1 MRYNLCITFILDH
14 HFALKGE
21 SGIEVHFDDNKNVP
35 ITLVLQICNR
45 KTESNLS
52 GSLITMGE
60 LQPGPSVCSLSH
72 H

>member
-35 ITLVLQICNR
+35 ITVVFQICDR
-45 KTESNLS
+45 KTREQPFWFFDNN
-52 GSLITMGE
+52 GRVTM
-60 LQPGPSVCSLSH
+60 
-72 H
+72 